1 MKKTVTL
8 KSYAKVNLFLE
19 IVGKRP
25 DGYHDLETLF
35 QEISLADDLTLSILE
50 KPEIQIQTDSL
61 DIPTDRTNLV
71 YRAAEVFFKETGILK
86 GVQIHLAKR
95 IPVGGGLGGGSS
107 NAAATLKGLEQL
119 FSVSLPQ
126 TKSLEMAKGLGADVA
141 FFLKGG
147 AAMGYGIGEK
157 LEPLKKQ
164 KSFFLI
170 LINPGFKISTADVYR
185 SLKLNFAQSCHKA
198 SSMKEAFNQGDIEAI
213 GENLF
218 NRLEEPVFEKFPS
231 LIKIKNLLKEAG
243 SFGALLSG
251 SGSTLFG
258 ITTDESKALMI
269 KKVVENGLGE
279 KCWTAVCQT
288 L

>member
-1 MKKTVTL
+1 MKKIITL

-35 QEISLADDLTLSILE
+35 QEISLADDLTLSVLE

-61 DIPTDRTNLV
+61 DIPTDKTNLV
-71 YRAAEVFFKETGILK
+71 YRATEAFLKETGVSK
-86 GVQIHLAKR
+86 GVQIHLTKR

-107 NAAATLKGLEQL
+107 NAAATLEGLEQL
-119 FSVSLPQ
+119 FGISLPEA
-126 TKSLEMAKGLGADVA
+126 KSLEISKGLGADVA

-147 AAMGYGIGEK
+147 AAMGSGIGEK
-157 LEPLKKQ
+157 LEPLKKK
-164 KSFFLI
+164 KSFSLI
-170 LINPGFKISTADVYR
+170 LVNPGFKISTADVYR
-185 SLKLNFAQSCHKA
+185 SLRSTFNQPRHSAFSIR
-198 SSMKEAFNQGDIEAI
+198 EAFNQGDIQAM

-218 NRLEEPVFEKFPS
+218 NRLEEPVFEHFPQ
-231 LIKIKNLLKEAG
+231 LIRIKNLLKEAG
-243 SFGALLSG
+243 CLGSLLSG

-258 ITTDESKALMI
+258 ITTDETKALAI
-269 KKVVENGLGE
+269 KKIVEDELDE
-279 KCWTAVCQT
+279 KCWTAICQG